1 MTFTAAHQVAGFEA
15 MQTLGYGASSTI
27 YAAIDPR
34 DQQVYAI
41 KHVTRRT
48 PSDQRFIDQAL
59 VEHET
64 ASTLDH
70 PIIRKSYRIIRR
82 RKLLKTSELFVL
94 MELVDGHTL
103 EQRRPA
109 DPAEAVPIF
118 RAAAEG
124 LAYLHSQGMLH
135 CDIKPNNILV
145 GDDGTVKLIDL
156 GQACPVHTVKPRV
169 QGTPDY
175 IAPEQ
180 VRREVLTP
188 RTDVFNLGAT
198 MYWCL
203 TRKHVPTL
211 IPKGPGE
218 LSPTAPAEL
227 SPPTELNPEVP
238 AALDRLIL
246 QCLASSPAERP
257 AHMGE
262 VIDRLAL
269 VEGQAQ
275 RRHAS

>member
-1 MTFTAAHQVAGFEA
+1 MSYTAAHQVAGFEA
-15 MQTLGYGASSTI
+15 LRTLGHGASSTI
-27 YAAIDPR
+27 YAAVDPR
-34 DQQVYAI
+34 DQHVYAI
-41 KHVTRRT
+41 KHVVRRT

-70 PIIRKSYRIIRR
+70 PTIRKSYRIVRR
-82 RKLLKTSELFVL
+82 RKLLKTSELYVL
-94 MELVDGHTL
+94 MELVDGRTL
-103 EQRRPA
+103 EQRRPEA
-109 DPAEAVPIF
+109 PAEATPIF

-124 LAYLHSQGMLH
+124 LAYIHSRGMLH
-135 CDIKPNNILV
+135 CDVKPNNILV
-145 GDDGTVKLIDL
+145 GEDGVVKVIDL

-188 RTDVFNLGAT
+188 KTDVFNLGAT

-203 TRKHVPTL
+203 TRHHVPTL

-218 LSPTAPAEL
+218 LDTGQPAAL
-227 SPPTELNPEVP
+227 KPASAYNAEVP
-238 AALDRLIL
+238 AALDRLVL
-246 QCLASSPAERP
+246 QCLESKPADRP

-262 VIDRLAL
+262 VIDRLGI
-269 VEGQAQ
+269 VENQLA
-275 RRHAS
+275 RRRV